1 MFRQQHFHFIGI
13 GGIGM
18 SGIAQVLLTLGN
30 KVSGSDIRPSET
42 IKQLRLAGAEV
53 HIGHAAENVSG
64 ADVVIISSAIKKDNP
79 EIRAAEASSIPIIQ
93 RAEMLAEL
101 MRLKKFGIAVA
112 GTHGKTSTTSM
123 MASVLN
129 AGRLDPT
136 VIIGGKVNSLK
147 TNAYW
152 GDGDFLL
159 AEADESDG
167 SFLRLTPCVAVV
179 TNIDLEHLDHYPDLE
194 SIKQAFRDFLDK
206 IPFYGFSVL
215 CGDDPHLS
223 AMKGDLQK
231 KCITYGTG
239 PEVDLRAAD
248 IRFDGLYTTYTAW
261 RKDQPLGTIELHVPG
276 MHHVQN
282 SLAALATGLELGI
295 SFEDVAAGLR
305 DYTGVGRRFDI
316 LGERNGIL
324 VVDDYA
330 HHPTEI
336 EATLKAARAC
346 WPERRLLVLFEPHR
360 YTRTKALMDRFA
372 TAFDNADM
380 LWITEI
386 YPASEPPILGV
397 TGKRLAKEVKSSW
410 GGLVE
415 FVKSVD
421 LMPEAVLK
429 TAQPGD
435 VIITL
440 GAGSIGRTGHQIYA
454 LLEQMKYDI
463 AL

>member
-1 MFRQQHFHFIGI
+1 
-13 GGIGM
+13 M
-18 SGIAQVLLTLGN
+18 SGIAQVLLSLGN
-30 KVSGSDIRPSET
+30 KVSGSDVRPSDT
-42 IKQLRLAGAEV
+42 IKQLRMAGADV
-53 HIGHAAENVSG
+53 HIGHAAENIAG
-64 ADVVIISSAIKKDNP
+64 ADVVVVSSAIKKDNP
-79 EIRAAEASSIPIIQ
+79 EILAAEAASIPVIQ

-136 VIIGGKVNSLK
+136 VIIGGKINSAK

-152 GDGDFLL
+152 GEGDFLL

-167 SFLRLTPCVAVV
+167 SFLRLTPCIAIV

-194 SIKQAFRDFLDK
+194 SIKKAFYDFLDK
-206 IPFYGFSVL
+206 VPFYGFSVL
-215 CGDDPHLS
+215 CGDDPNLF
-223 AMKGDLQK
+223 AMQKDLRK
-231 KCITYGTG
+231 RSITYGTG
-239 PEVDLRAAD
+239 PDVD
-248 IRFDGLYTTYTAW
+248 IRATDIHFNGLSTIYTAW
-261 RKDQPLGTIELHVPG
+261 KHGEPLGEIVLQVPG

-295 SFEDVAAGLR
+295 EFEDIAKGLGE
-305 DYTGVGRRFDI
+305 YSGVGRRFDI

-346 WPERRLLVLFEPHR
+346 WPDRRLLVLFEPHR

-372 TAFDNADM
+372 IAFRNADM

-386 YPASEPPILGV
+386 YPASEPPILGI
-397 TGKRLAKEVKSSW
+397 TGERLAKEVQKSW

-415 FVKSVD
+415 YVERVD
-421 LMPEAVLK
+421 LMPDRVIKAAK
-429 TAQPGD
+429 SGD
-435 VIITL
+435 VIITM
-440 GAGSIGRTGHQIYA
+440 GAGSIGKIGPQIYQQ
-454 LLEQMKYDI
+454 LEQTGYGI